1 VHLKFWPGISKHHKK
16 LASKDRNL
24 ADVMEVLGIAND
36 NKIKVS
42 LEEAA
47 FDNRTNISN
56 HEAGP
61 ERNRSHIT
69 S

>member
-61 ERNRSHIT
+61 ECNRSHIT